1 MSASFLAFSLVLA
14 SVIAM
19 GIVRYFR
26 GRVRSTALIALA
38 LWMLY
43 AGALGYSGI
52 LANPARRP
60 PGIAFLLAPFVLWLM
75 ALTRLGVGRVIG
87 ESVPL
92 QVLVGMQG
100 FRFVVEL
107 YLDQLWSAGMLPR
120 MMTFHGTNFDI
131 VVGVSAPI
139 LALLI
144 VRQKVS
150 RKAVRAWNFVG
161 LLVLANVV
169 ARGILTAPGPL
180 QFLHADFPNRA
191 IGTFPFTYIAG
202 LMVPLAATLH
212 VASILAVRNEA
223 RSAVPIG
230 ERVASTPSSAATHD
244 RGGKVV
250 LP

>member
-14 SVIAM
+14 NVIAA

-26 GRVRSTALIALA
+26 GGVRSTALIGLA
-38 LWMLY
+38 LWVLY

-52 LANPARRP
+52 LANPTRRP
-60 PGIAFLLAPFVLWLM
+60 PGIALLLAPFVLWVI

-131 VVGVSAPI
+131 LVGASAPFM
-139 LALLI
+139 AFLI
-144 VRQKVS
+144 ARQRISTKT
-150 RKAVRAWNFVG
+150 VRAWNVVG
-161 LLVLANVV
+161 LLVLSNVV
-169 ARGILTAPGPL
+169 ARGILSAPGPL

-212 VASILAVRNEA
+212 VASLFATRTETLSAVR
-223 RSAVPIG
+223 IG
-230 ERVASTPSSAATHD
+230 EGVASAPSSATGQD
-244 RGGKVV
+244 SGRVV
-250 LP
+250 SP